1 MKTLQLQKLHC
12 KIPCWFYI
20 PIKRTFKKWRKLE
33 EFYTWIDLFIINLF
47 CKSEVERLIR
57 IIATILT
64 WDSKS
69 VLEISQTSTQ
79 FFNVKSSSR
88 VVIDKE
94 DFLRCKTVEVE
105 SHFCHSL
112 KLGVEMPK
120 CIWEVKHCFVL
131 TDSSW
136 LRKISIFACS
146 RYFFDIKMTCPGAK
160 FKMCLEP

>member
-1 MKTLQLQKLHC
+1 ML
-12 KIPCWFYI
+12 Y
-20 PIKRTFKKWRKLE
+20 KKWRKLE

-146 RYFFDIKMTCPGAK
+146 RYFFWYQNDLSWCQVQDVPWTLISFGIIYFHQGMVDW
-160 FKMCLEP
+160 